1 MRYRVFHHIRL
12 SLNGLCTMYTFG
24 IIIWHNYDARC
35 IHCTETIQGKPY
47 MMKDHVSHCEHAS
60 NSDRIE
66 ADSMQISTAASSS
79 SQPAVVSP
87 NKRITA
93 FGSDK
98 TKIRP
103 AQLLMLNTLL
113 CVAFVTSM
121 LLYQPQASLRRP
133 KEITLAALMLRSL
146 CTLAEQ
152 CTCNLM
158 LGHCGCLSTNAQID
172 LVTVQRCSG
181 VYIRSFVLYTSH
193 CIVLQPV

>member
-1 MRYRVFHHIRL
+1 MSDAPEPSAKKRK
-12 SLNGLCTMYTFG
+12 GFG
-24 IIIWHNYDARC
+24 RPADGKIWNHFERIELPPEKARTAKRNYDAKC

-93 FGSDK
+93 FGLDK

-113 CVAFVTSM
+113 CVAFVTSGWSFRTVENPEFKNFM
-121 LLYQPQASLRRP
+121 AHVRP
-133 KEITLAALMLRSL
+133 NYELPSKL
-146 CTLAEQ
+146 CKD
-152 CTCNLM
+152 
-158 LGHCGCLSTNAQID
+158 SFD
-172 LVTVQRCSG
+172 VTQ
-181 VYIRSFVLYTSH
+181 FVH
-193 CIVLQPV
+193 IG